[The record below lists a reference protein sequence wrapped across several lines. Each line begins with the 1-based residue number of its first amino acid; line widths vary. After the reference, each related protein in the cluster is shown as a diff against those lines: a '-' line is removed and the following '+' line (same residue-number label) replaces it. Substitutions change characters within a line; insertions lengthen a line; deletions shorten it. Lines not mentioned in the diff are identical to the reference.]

1 MGESVRRW
9 RRSFGESD
17 FAVSTWKQQAW
28 MKRSAVVTFF
38 FFMVNYNCWMKRSAV
53 VTFFFFMVNYNCY
66 FMVTMIT

>member
-38 FFMVNYNCWMKRSAV
+38 FFMVNYNC
-53 VTFFFFMVNYNCY
+53 Y